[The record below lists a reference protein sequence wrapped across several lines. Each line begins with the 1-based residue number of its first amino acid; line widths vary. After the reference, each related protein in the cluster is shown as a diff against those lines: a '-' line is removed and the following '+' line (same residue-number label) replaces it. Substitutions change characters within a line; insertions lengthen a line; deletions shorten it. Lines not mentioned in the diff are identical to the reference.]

1 MVAWLAALASFLD
14 RRFKITQRGSTVG
27 TELRGGL
34 ATFLTQAYILFAN
47 PAVLRVA
54 GIPTS
59 DAAIA
64 TALSSATGCIVC
76 GCFANLP
83 FSLAP
88 GACRR
93 RYPSGC
99 CAVALIHG
107 PYLPRARPVRLPRLW
122 RGG

>member
-1 MVAWLAALASFLD
+1 MGARCAGFQSFLD
-14 RRFKITQRGSTVG
+14 RRFKISERGSTVA

-47 PAVLRVA
+47 PAVLSVA

-76 GCFANLP
+76 GLFANLP

-88 GACRR
+88 GACRHPDEAR
-93 RYPSGC
+93 A
-99 CAVALIHG
+99 AVAPAHAPCSTKG
-107 PYLPRARPVRLPRLW
+107 SASPPTSPMAS
-122 RGG
+122 